1 MKKRLKLTF
10 TIVVIL
16 VLILLVGYFIYT
28 LKAVN

>member
-10 TIVVIL
+10 TIVIIL
-16 VLILLVGYFIYT
+16 VFILLIGYFIYT

>member
-16 VLILLVGYFIYT
+16 VLILLIGYFIYT
-28 LKAVN
+28 LKVVN

>member
-16 VLILLVGYFIYT
+16 VFILLIGYFIYT
-28 LKAVN
+28 LKVVN

>member
-16 VLILLVGYFIYT
+16 VFILLIGYFIYT
-28 LKAVN
+28 LNAVN